1 MIDVYSVILVLLVI
15 LSGIVVKSKL
25 TEFNEEIREIR
36 KMIRTSTYT
45 LTLVG
50 DKLEKH
56 SNNIR
61 ELKKIIE
68 EHEKRITELGKE
80 IDKLN
85 KDFDSIKDTIDYAKK
100 ITSMKL
106 DERYDRLANLYNKVF
121 DDLREL
127 DNRVSTLYNTIDHL
141 KQELVELKKEK
152 RF

>member
-1 MIDVYSVILVLLVI
+1 MIEVCLVVLIALL
-15 LSGIVVKSKL
+15 LFSGLVVRRKL
-25 TEFNEEIREIR
+25 IEVNEEIREIR
-36 KMIRTSTYT
+36 NVIRASTYT

-61 ELKKIIE
+61 ELKEIIE

-80 IDKLN
+80 INKLN
-85 KDFDSIKDTIDYAKK
+85 KDFDSIKDTISYAKR

-106 DERYDRLANLYNKVF
+106 DERYDKLANLYNKVF

-127 DNRVSTLYNTIDHL
+127 DNRVSTMYNTVNHL
-141 KQELVELKKEK
+141 KQELIELKKEK
-152 RF
+152 RL